1 MFSAI
6 SLAARSSAS
15 RKARCAGEALQI
27 AGNVIGHAGEGRARH
42 DRLVGGKVDQIV
54 LRVDA
59 VVLARRQRGGRIE
72 NQRGARGVEPQHQP
86 MGRRHAGGVAVELER
101 QRVADLHLDPRFA
114 GGIGLVHR
122 RDFHAH
128 QLFAQAGLA
137 VITFGIH
144 RLETAGRER
153 RQSGDGDEPNGDPGP
168 SQRHSR
174 SSWELRL
181 PCGRPCRRERV
192 LPHRAPKRQP
202 QFPDFGR
209 PVAR

>member
-15 RKARCAGEALQI
+15 RKARWRAKRCRLP
-27 AGNVIGHAGEGRARH
+27 GNVVGHAGEGRAGH
-42 DRLVGGKVDQIV
+42 DRLVGGEVDQIV

-59 VVLARRQRGGRIE
+59 VVFARRQRGVRIE
-72 NQRGARGVEPQHQP
+72 HQRGARGAEPQHQP

-101 QRVADLHLDPRFA
+101 QRVADLHLDPGFA
-114 GGIGLVHR
+114 RRVGLVDR

-128 QLFAQAGLA
+128 QLFPQAGLA

-144 RLETAGRER
+144 RLEAAGRER

-174 SSWELRL
+174 SSWEQRL

>member
-6 SLAARSSAS
+6 SVGGAILGVAEGAL
-15 RKARCAGEALQI
+15 AGEALQI
-27 AGNVIGHAGEGRARH
+27 AGNVVRHAGEGRPGH
-42 DRLVGGKVDQIV
+42 DRFVGRKVDQIV

-59 VVLARRQRGGRIE
+59 VVFARRQRGGRIE
-72 NQRGARGVEPQHQP
+72 HQRGTRGAEPQHQL

-101 QRVADLHLDPRFA
+101 QRVTDLHLDPRFA
-114 GGIGLVHR
+114 GRVWLVDR

-144 RLETAGRER
+144 RLEAAGRER

-174 SSWELRL
+174 SSWEQRL
-181 PCGRPCRRERV
+181 PCGRPCRRERL